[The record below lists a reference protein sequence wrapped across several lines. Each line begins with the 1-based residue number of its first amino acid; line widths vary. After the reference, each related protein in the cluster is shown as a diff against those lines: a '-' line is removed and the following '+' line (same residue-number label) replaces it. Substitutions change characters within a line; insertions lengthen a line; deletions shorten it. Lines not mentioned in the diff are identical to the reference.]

1 MADRFVVGDT
11 VTLSNTFAVSGTAT
25 DPTTVS
31 LVVTDPAGTATTYT
45 YAGATITKSSTGV
58 YTKNIT
64 ASTAGVWLYTWTGTG
79 TAADV
84 QDGSFTVRAVAARPL
99 TNYAT
104 RDELKSYV
112 GQGGTI
118 TLAAGDDAEMDAAIT
133 SASRQIDA
141 HCNRRFYLDASVS
154 VRVFAAESATLL
166 KVDDFSTTTGLIVKT
181 DTVGNG
187 TFDRTWTTADYQLE
201 PLNGVNEGLEGW
213 PFWRI
218 RAIDDESFPV
228 DPTGRARVQ
237 VTAKWGWA
245 AVPDAVFQA
254 CLVQSPRELQ
264 AQRRP
269 RSGSSASTS
278 TAASAPAPTS
288 RRPHSRCWRRTVEAT
303 SSGLSD
309 GVRPGGR
316 CAQGSQPA
324 WRPSPGCTSTGR
336 CRTTSS
342 PLRRSWRRLR
352 RSSTTTP
359 RSPRASRWRTG
370 G

>member
-1 MADRFVVGDT
+1 MSDRFVVGDT
-11 VTLSNTFAVSGTAT
+11 VTLTNTFAVSGTAT

-58 YTKNIT
+58 YTKNVT
-64 ASTAGVWLYTWTGTG
+64 ASSAGVWLFTWTGTG

-118 TLAAGDDAEMDAAIT
+118 TLTAGDDAEMDAAIT

-141 HCNRRFYLDASVS
+141 HCNRRFYLDGSVS
-154 VRVFAAESATLL
+154 ARVFVAESPALL
-166 KVDDFSTTTGLIVKT
+166 KVTDFSTTTGLVVKT
-181 DTVGNG
+181 DTTGNG
-187 TFDRTWTTADYQLE
+187 TYDRTWTSADYQCE

-213 PFWRI
+213 PYWRI
-218 RAIDDESFPV
+218 RAIDDETFPV

-254 CLVQSPRELQ
+254 CLVQSLANFKRKDAPFGVISFDEY
-264 AQRRP
+264 
-269 RSGSSASTS
+269 GS
-278 TAASAPAPTS
+278 
-288 RRPHSRCWRRTVEAT
+288 V
-303 SSGLSD
+303 
-309 GVRPGGR
+309 
-316 CAQGSQPA
+316 
-324 WRPSPGCTSTGR
+324 
-336 CRTTSS
+336 
-342 PLRRSWRRLR
+342 
-352 RSSTTTP
+352 
-359 RSPRASRWRTG
+359 RTG
-370 G
+370 PDIEKAAQSLLAPYRRGEIVRAV